1 MGPTALWKAKTK
13 AHLVSVC
20 FSPNSA
26 LGSALPAS
34 GLLLGPELSS
44 FLPHN
49 HLAAEPSLSHLQ
61 SQHNKQVQISGVMGR
76 GSLQDTSDLSAGLG
90 GEGRGRAG
98 RASPLCKA
106 AVETG
111 QERGLPG
118 IEEME
123 TGRIDHSFFP
133 KAGL

>member
-1 MGPTALWKAKTK
+1 M
-13 AHLVSVC
+13 C

-34 GLLLGPELSS
+34 GLLLGPDLSS

-49 HLAAEPSLSHLQ
+49 QLATEPSLSHLQ

-76 GSLQDTSDLSAGLG
+76 GSSKTLLISTALLAALG
-90 GEGRGRAG
+90 GGAGAGRAG
-98 RASPLCKA
+98 RAAPLCRA
-106 AVETG
+106 AAETG